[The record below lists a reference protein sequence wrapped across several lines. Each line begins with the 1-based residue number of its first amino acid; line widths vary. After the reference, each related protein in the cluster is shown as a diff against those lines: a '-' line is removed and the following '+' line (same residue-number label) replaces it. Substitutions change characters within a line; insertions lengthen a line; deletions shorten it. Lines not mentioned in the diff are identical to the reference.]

1 MTLDI
6 IYPIILA
13 PVTIAVAYCA
23 HLVKKSLTKSKQE
36 TPEATPY
43 QFERDQFIPEF
54 DEFTQMLYKR
64 RMYRGRAD
72 KWDQQTLK
80 LQWLLRD
87 GLRL

>member
-1 MTLDI
+1 VRIIAYTNDTQMSLDI

-54 DEFTQMLYKR
+54 DEFTQMLCKR
-64 RMYRGRAD
+64 RMYKGRAD
-72 KWDQQTLK
+72 K
-80 LQWLLRD
+80 
-87 GLRL
+87 